1 MYGPSGPF
9 LLVHLLCRLSWRS
22 KTWPGSPARKLID
35 SLAIGDGLK
44 LCMLLTPQGRNG
56 VFGEPVQVQ
65 PLGLGALKDAVD
77 DFGIQQRQTHAFID
91 CGLIQAFL
99 PGNFNA
105 TANNALVDESLPVK
119 GPCEPFNQFGVR

>member
-1 MYGPSGPF
+1 MVDPTLPNSY
-9 LLVHLLCRLSWRS
+9 VRN
-22 KTWPGSPARKLID
+22 
-35 SLAIGDGLK
+35 GLEFG
-44 LCMLLTPQGRNG
+44 MLLTPQARDG

-77 DFGIQQRQTHAFID
+77 DFGIQQRQAHAFVD
-91 CGLIQAFL
+91 RSLIQALL

-105 TANNALVDESLPVK
+105 TADDALVDEPLPVK